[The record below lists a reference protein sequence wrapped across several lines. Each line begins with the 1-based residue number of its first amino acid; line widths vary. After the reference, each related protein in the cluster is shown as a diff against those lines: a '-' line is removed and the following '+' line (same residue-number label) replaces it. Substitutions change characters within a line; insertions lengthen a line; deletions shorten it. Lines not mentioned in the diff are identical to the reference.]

1 MGIDV
6 GPIEVTDGLVFQI
19 DAGNTR
25 SYSGSGITVNGLIS
39 GFGGTL
45 VNGVGFTSLNAGSFI
60 FDGTND
66 FINLGNNISNS
77 FSALTIESTFK
88 VGITNKKQAILST
101 YSNSIGWGLEIL
113 DNTFS
118 NKFNFFG
125 FASAGI
131 VTGIQSNTSAVLN
144 QTYNVSA
151 VFSGS
156 SYINIFVNGIIES
169 TLGTSLSS
177 FSKNSSANLQ
187 IGDDPEASQ
196 SIYFQ
201 GNMMQ
206 IKLYN
211 RALSATEILQNYNAT
226 KGRYGL

>member
-25 SYSGSGITVNGLIS
+25 SYSGSGITVNVLA

-45 VNGVGFTSLNAGSFI
+45 VNGVGFTSSNFGSFV

-77 FSALTIESTFK
+77 YSALTIESIFK

-113 DNTFS
+113 DNTLS

-131 VTGIQSNTSAVLN
+131 VTGLQSSSSAVLN

-156 SYINIFVNGIIES
+156 SSVNIYVNGILES

-187 IGDDPEASQ
+187 IGDDPETGQ

-201 GNMMQ
+201 GNIYQ
-206 IKLYN
+206 VKFYN
-211 RALSATEILQNYNAT
+211 RALTSQEIFQNYTAT
-226 KGRYGL
+226 KGRYR